1 MTLIEEILP
10 FVSLCLYTL
19 VALNPFWKRDEGQ
32 ANPKVGAQS
41 TPKTTQQERFLPA
54 SLAVLPG
61 NGSRVE
67 MCESSRGVL
76 MRGFFLLGFFFF
88 FVFFLFVFVFFNEVF
103 AMLSLIKSKLTEK

>member
-76 MRGFFLLGFFFF
+76 MRGFFLLVFFCIF
-88 FVFFLFVFVFFNEVF
+88 FVCFCFFNEVF